1 VRKEVDELS
10 ILGVADRDRSRT
22 FLSAS
27 RAFLNELSSSFSC
40 SLKSVSFALCTFAF
54 FFLTTVVDAERGRRD
69 PGLREREEVDLEERV
84 LEEEEEVEGFC
95 EVMKHGQ

>member
-1 VRKEVDELS
+1 MIKGKTRICFFS
-10 ILGVADRDRSRT
+10 T
-22 FLSAS
+22 FRL
-27 RAFLNELSSSFSC
+27 F
-40 SLKSVSFALCTFAF
+40 
-54 FFLTTVVDAERGRRD
+54 DAERGRRD